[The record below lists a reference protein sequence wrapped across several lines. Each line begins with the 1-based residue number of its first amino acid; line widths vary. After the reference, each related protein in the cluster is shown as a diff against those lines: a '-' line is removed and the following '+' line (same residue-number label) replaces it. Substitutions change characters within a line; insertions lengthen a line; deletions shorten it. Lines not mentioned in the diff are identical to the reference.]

1 MIRPLRLVS
10 VWMPVVVGLM
20 MLAASAAQAQQADRK
35 DWIAP
40 PLEAIGKAF
49 NKFRD
54 LGDRPAAPAAQPKRK
69 RQTSKVRQSKPRPQA
84 VAPRLARLPRS
95 RPGELP
101 AKLASLAEERSPESL
116 VPQRPV
122 ALELPPQEAT
132 GPALPTS
139 QAEVELPQPSQP
151 PEPSPPALPSAMIV
165 PAPPPLASDVAA
177 TPPRFPPQEVAG
189 TVVSSETTAR
199 LPQFR
204 RAASAS
210 PIFRPTLDGGG
221 NPVAPAPPAA
231 ASTLAATPPRFP
243 TEDVVEPAA
252 VSEAAARLP
261 RTRPAGSAPTD
272 VASLPPDQAQ
282 NPDIPPSA
290 VSVPLEPSPD
300 ESACLKRLSA
310 LGVDFREIDPI
321 DPGGSCPVPAP
332 LEVASLGSGVAITPK
347 AILNCRTA
355 AAFAL
360 WVRDVVI
367 TAART
372 HLDSV
377 PTEIAQASSYVCR
390 PRNGDAEAK
399 LSEHAKASAIDIGTI
414 GFANRPPH
422 IVETR
427 ASDEQEGRFA
437 VAIREGA
444 CKYFTTVLGPGS
456 DAAHADHLHLDMAER
471 RGGYRICELGEGS
484 TVRRGD

>member
-1 MIRPLRLVS
+1 MIRPLRVS
-10 VWMPVVVGLM
+10 FLWIPVVVGLM
-20 MLAASAAQAQQADRK
+20 DLAASTAQAQQADRK

-40 PLEAIGKAF
+40 PLEAIGKAL

-54 LGDRPAAPAAQPKRK
+54 LGDRPVAPAAQPRRK
-69 RQTSKVRQSKPRPQA
+69 RQTSKIRQAKPKPQA
-84 VAPRLARLPRS
+84 VATRLARLPRS

-101 AKLASLAEERSPESL
+101 AKLASLAEERPPESQ

-122 ALELPPQEAT
+122 APEIPPQEAT

-139 QAEVELPQPSQP
+139 QAKVELSQSSQP
-151 PEPSPPALPSAMIV
+151 PEPSPPALPSAMVV

-177 TPPRFPPQEVAG
+177 TPPRFPPQDAAG
-189 TVVSSETTAR
+189 TVVSSETSAR

-210 PIFRPTLDGGG
+210 PILGPTPDGGV

-243 TEDVVEPAA
+243 TQEVVAPAA
-252 VSEAAARLP
+252 APEAAARLP
-261 RTRPAGSAPTD
+261 RTRPDGSTPAD
-272 VASLPPDQAQ
+272 LASLPPDQIQ
-282 NPDIPPSA
+282 TPEIPPND
-290 VSVPLEPSPD
+290 VSVPSEPSPD
-300 ESACLKRLSA
+300 ETACLERLSS
-310 LGVDFREIDPI
+310 LGVDFREINPI
-321 DPGGSCPVPAP
+321 DPGGLCPVPAP

-355 AAFAL
+355 EAFAL

-456 DAAHADHLHLDMAER
+456 DAAHADHLHLDISER

-484 TVRRGD
+484 MVRRED